1 MGLMKPF
8 IVAIAG
14 ALGLLIIFFG
24 VLTAL
29 NSLDYAV
36 GQFSGIWYWILILA
50 LGFGTQ
56 LGLYWHI
63 KASMREKMTGAT
75 VEVAASGGISTGS
88 MMACCAHYLTNVL
101 PILGLSAAAA
111 FLVQYQTSFLLL
123 GIFSNFIGITLML
136 NIIQR
141 HGLYRRA
148 GLFRGIFSCN
158 IRTLRLVIVILA
170 IGAISLSFLLPSV
183 GGRDSSAVQAGR
195 AREFNLAPKSNN
207 ENSVSIEVKPIKFS
221 YNEPVKFDVTIN
233 THQGSLDFDL
243 TAISL
248 LEDAEGNLYKA
259 LSWEGAPP
267 DGHHRS
273 GTLTF
278 PKLKGET
285 GLIKLTL
292 KNIYGVTERVFEWSL
307 R

>member
-1 MGLMKPF
+1 MGKKKPLF
-8 IVAIAG
+8 AGTAG
-14 ALGLLIIFFG
+14 ALGLLVIFFG

-63 KASMREKMTGAT
+63 KDGMREKMTGAT

-123 GIFSNFIGITLML
+123 GIFSNFIGITLMV

-170 IGAISLSFLLPSV
+170 VGAISLSFLLPWV
-183 GGRDSSAVQAGR
+183 GGRDSSTVQAGR
-195 AREFNLAPKSNN
+195 AREFNLAPKSND
-207 ENSVSIEVKPIKFS
+207 EKFVSIEVKPIKFS

-248 LEDAEGNLYKA
+248 LEDAEGNSYKA
-259 LSWEGAPP
+259 LTWEGTPP
-267 DGHHRS
+267 DGHHRA
-273 GTLTF
+273 GVLTF

-285 GLIKLTL
+285 GVIKLTL
-292 KNIYGVTERVFEWSL
+292 KNVYGIPERVFEWSL